1 MIDVL
6 HLEAENVHGYKLYP
20 MLLVYDE
27 STCGCFFF
35 DEKAVMQ

>member
-1 MIDVL
+1 
-6 HLEAENVHGYKLYP
+6 